1 MWSVDG
7 AVGKSTLHPHP
18 AATGLMRMAVPLV
31 IPSSRPGSVE
41 VFTVISVSRAAS
53 VAGAIALH
61 SLSATLVAVASW
73 AAVTASVAAIG
84 TCGAYVATQS
94 SGLFKDDPEVPVEPD
109 VVPLPEVPEV
119 PVDPDPDDVPRLTVW
134 FVVVLLVVV
143 VVVPVAE
150 VVVVV
155 ELLVTVTGQL
165 TDFASMTT
173 LGPKLQLLV
182 VAFEEVDAGFDV
194 VEVDVV
200 EVEVGVVEVEVGVVE
215 VEVGVVEV
223 EVEGVETPAATD
235 DGDAGAADVDAEDV
249 EGFVALLPADNG
261 GESVFGGDDADAR
274 TETTCLER
282 FLTVTACVDDTPGT
296 VAGVV
301 AWTTVVADVVPALLT
316 DPDDGVTG
324 AARLGPNAADPTEA
338 PGRRWVAPA
347 GVAKAPALMVPS
359 PNATF
364 ISTTAKDRRPARAIH
379 LRRSVKEAPVF
390 PP

>member
-109 VVPLPEVPEV
+109 VVPVPEVPVEPDVVPVPEVPVEPDVVPLPEVPEV
-119 PVDPDPDDVPRLTVW
+119 PVDPAPDDVPRLTVW

-155 ELLVTVTGQL
+155 ELLVAVTGQL

-194 VEVDVV
+194 VEVD
-200 EVEVGVVEVEVGVVE
+200 VVE

-274 TETTCLER
+274 TETTCL
-282 FLTVTACVDDTPGT
+282 
-296 VAGVV
+296 
-301 AWTTVVADVVPALLT
+301 
-316 DPDDGVTG
+316 
-324 AARLGPNAADPTEA
+324 
-338 PGRRWVAPA
+338 
-347 GVAKAPALMVPS
+347 
-359 PNATF
+359 
-364 ISTTAKDRRPARAIH
+364 
-379 LRRSVKEAPVF
+379 
-390 PP
+390 